1 MVRRTPNY
9 ESARRKEDA
18 GLKPSSL
25 SAAIVGR
32 ESQQKTFE
40 STNVVSKH
48 NPKWLE
54 NYCHAKN
61 GAFDLDLLIL
71 ECNELYTHML
81 IIAELRRNHRC
92 CTMYIAVVVI

>member
-48 NPKWLE
+48 NPK
-54 NYCHAKN
+54 
-61 GAFDLDLLIL
+61 
-71 ECNELYTHML
+71 
-81 IIAELRRNHRC
+81 
-92 CTMYIAVVVI
+92 